1 VSEGV
6 QITFPPELLDAII
19 DAVTERVLDRG
30 RDRDDDGDRWPEWL
44 SIATAATYMDVS
56 AERVRK
62 LIARGELPHY
72 QEAANCRILLRRAE
86 VDAWLESFRR

>member
-1 VSEGV
+1 VSGPV
-6 QITFPPELLDAII
+6 TFTLPDGIVEAII
-19 DAVTERVLDRG
+19 DAVADRVLARLAEREDRG
-30 RDRDDDGDRWPEWL
+30 NGRREWL
-44 SIATAATYMDVS
+44 SIASAAEYMDVS

-86 VDAWLESFRR
+86 VDSWLEGFRR